1 MNFYEYL
8 NKNEINQYYIKN
20 IDRYEMSEEISN
32 ICAKN
37 GIAVANAI
45 KINNRYINKVE
56 DFYIMVFN
64 YIEGEH
70 IDISNIDENHII
82 KIAKMLGKIHKIK
95 YTDNY
100 KKIIRHSIDWDKFIK
115 LPDFNNISYKEKYID
130 NYKNY
135 NNIFD
140 KVINI
145 KNLKKEKLGIC
156 HRDIKTSNVIWKDN
170 NPYLIDFESS
180 RVDDIQLDFIETM
193 LRWTGFL
200 DFNIDYNKVKIF
212 VNEYKKYIDVSD
224 FNYTEILYANL
235 IGRFDFLYYNL
246 DITLI
251 EKTNDVDEYSKA
263 CQEVVRMIDEINY
276 YLENINNISEFLNSI
291 E

>member
-8 NKNEINQYYIKN
+8 NKYEIKKKYNILSCKEVYGGLVNKVYKITTINNQYIIKVINQYYIKN

-180 RVDDIQLDFIETM
+180 HPF
-193 LRWTGFL
+193 
-200 DFNIDYNKVKIF
+200 
-212 VNEYKKYIDVSD
+212 
-224 FNYTEILYANL
+224 
-235 IGRFDFLYYNL
+235 
-246 DITLI
+246 
-251 EKTNDVDEYSKA
+251 
-263 CQEVVRMIDEINY
+263 
-276 YLENINNISEFLNSI
+276 
-291 E
+291 